1 MLCDA
6 CISPVVYDLC
16 DDIIYIEYFCSV
28 EKSCHSSVLQAAWD
42 HDIDWRKPTVADLF
56 GNVCHHHSEV

>member
-1 MLCDA
+1 M
-6 CISPVVYDLC
+6 YDLC
-16 DDIIYIEYFCSV
+16 DDIMYIEYFCSV

-42 HDIDWRKPTVADLF
+42 HDIDWRKTTIADLF

>member
-1 MLCDA
+1 M
-6 CISPVVYDLC
+6 YDLC

-28 EKSCHSSVLQAAWD
+28 EKSCVTGCMG
-42 HDIDWRKPTVADLF
+42 HDIDWRKTAVADLF